1 MGYYCRMSTD
11 TNKALIDRLS
21 RAEGQIK
28 ALKRT
33 LEEGEAVDCKNFIA
47 QVKAARSALRA
58 VNDQFIMS
66 HISSCQSLPPAE
78 RDAQMQEAIKL
89 LASD

>member
-1 MGYYCRMSTD
+1 MNTE
-11 TNKALIDRLS
+11 TTKTLIDRLS

-28 ALKRT
+28 ALKRN
-33 LEEGEAVDCKNFIA
+33 LEEGEALDCKAFIA

-58 VNDQFIMS
+58 VNEQFIMS
-66 HISSCQSLPPAE
+66 HISSCQSLPPSE
-78 RDAQMQEAIKL
+78 RDEQMQEAIKL

>member
-1 MGYYCRMSTD
+1 MGYYASMSTD
-11 TNKALIDRLS
+11 TTKALIDRLS

-33 LEEGEAVDCKNFIA
+33 LEDGDAIDCKNFIA

-58 VNDQFIMS
+58 VNEQFIMS
-66 HISSCQSLPPAE
+66 HISSCQSLPEKE
-78 RDAQMQEAIKL
+78 RDEQMHEAIKL